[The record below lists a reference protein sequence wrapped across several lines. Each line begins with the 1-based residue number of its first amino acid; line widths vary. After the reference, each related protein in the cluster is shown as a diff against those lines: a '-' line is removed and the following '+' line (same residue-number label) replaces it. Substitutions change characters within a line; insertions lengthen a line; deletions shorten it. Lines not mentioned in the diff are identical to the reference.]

1 MIPTIGF
8 LHSQQNND
16 KIMLLEWS
24 FVRNA
29 TFAKQYDSSKLSER
43 KNLAQNLHLDHRN

>member
-1 MIPTIGF
+1 MTPTIGF

-16 KIMLLEWS
+16 KIVLLEWS

-29 TFAKQYDSSKLSER
+29 TFAKIYGRRKLSEK
-43 KNLAQNLHLDHRN
+43 KNLAQNLHLVHKN